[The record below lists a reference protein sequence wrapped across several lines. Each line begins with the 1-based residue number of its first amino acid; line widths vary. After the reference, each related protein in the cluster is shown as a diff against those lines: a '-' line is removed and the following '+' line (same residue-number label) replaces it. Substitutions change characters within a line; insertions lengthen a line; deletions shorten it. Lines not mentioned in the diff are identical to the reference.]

1 MIKDFKENTR
11 IKEQLLVASSTTGVT
26 TAGSRYLN
34 ILLQDVSKQ
43 IDARKWDAT
52 DEDVEIFKAGNVV
65 EVEADVIKFRNDLQL
80 KVLRGKVCNDDID
93 PTNFVTSAPVSK

>member
-80 KVLRGKVCNDDID
+80 KVLEVKSVMMIS
-93 PTNFVTSAPVSK
+93 TQQIS